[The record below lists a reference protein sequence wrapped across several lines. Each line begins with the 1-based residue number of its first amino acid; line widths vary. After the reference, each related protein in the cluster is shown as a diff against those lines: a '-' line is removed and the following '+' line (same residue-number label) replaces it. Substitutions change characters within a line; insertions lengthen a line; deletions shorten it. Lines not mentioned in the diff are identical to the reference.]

1 MSNMTREALEKIYS
15 TYNIVFLNIQKE
27 AAKLHVDLEIDIDA
41 KGRIKLSARD
51 YTDHDVTRW
60 YELSQNEECISYEE
74 HTFKRNK

>member
-1 MSNMTREALEKIYS
+1 MTREALEKIYS

-41 KGRIKLSARD
+41 DGLIKLSARD

-60 YELSQNEECISYEE
+60 YELSQNEDSVRYEE
-74 HTFKRNK
+74 TVFKKNK

>member
-41 KGRIKLSARD
+41 EGRIKLSARD
-51 YTDHDVTRW
+51 YTDNDVTRW
-60 YELSQNEECISYEE
+60 YELSQNEDSIRYEE
-74 HTFKRNK
+74 TCIKNNK